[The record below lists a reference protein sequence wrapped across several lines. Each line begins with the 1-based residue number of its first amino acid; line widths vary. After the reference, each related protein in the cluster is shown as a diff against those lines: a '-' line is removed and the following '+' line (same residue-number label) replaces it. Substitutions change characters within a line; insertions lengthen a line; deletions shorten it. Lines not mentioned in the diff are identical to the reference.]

1 MHQRFYCNA
10 ERLKVC
16 SLSTKAGGLVLL
28 WDSSCAPNSFVRATC
43 DVTSSA
49 WHQLEAWG
57 VGSWVTLLNVGV
69 RNGEIKVTS
78 KSQVVRPTPFPLVVA
93 PAVAR
98 PADAVRPVV
107 EPWHVRRR
115 RLQLMRKH
123 TDWICK
129 ACLFKLYHPTDLL
142 QVYRSKGTQTI
153 INPTRVIPGPPK

>member
-16 SLSTKAGGLVLL
+16 SLSAKAGGLMLL
-28 WDSSCAPNSFVRATC
+28 WDPTYCAPDSFVRATC

-69 RNGEIKVTS
+69 RNGEIKVSS

-93 PAVAR
+93 PPPVAR
-98 PADAVRPVV
+98 PADVVRPV

-129 ACLFKLYHPTDLL
+129 ACAFSNYTTRRTCFKCTVRRGHK
-142 QVYRSKGTQTI
+142 R
-153 INPTRVIPGPPK
+153 